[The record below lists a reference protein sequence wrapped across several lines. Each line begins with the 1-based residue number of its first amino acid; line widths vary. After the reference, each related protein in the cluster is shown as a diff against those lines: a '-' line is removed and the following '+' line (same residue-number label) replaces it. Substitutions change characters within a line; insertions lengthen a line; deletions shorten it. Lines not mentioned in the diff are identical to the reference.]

1 MKTVVDWYVFGNYLG
16 IELHDLDD
24 IKRFELQG
32 AERCQV
38 EVYKKYRELH
48 GPPLWE
54 IIVEA
59 LLKMEKRTLAE
70 EIRKKYV
77 SSQQL
82 ALQESP
88 NMSDSTLGCQQ
99 SARISQ
105 PQVIVRDKV
114 KRDLE
119 RICRKY
125 SALLISVK
133 RSLEDKKVRIDELQS
148 IVQDYCGQYPLLSQ
162 PATLNE
168 AFEGMKQQVH
178 IYDVSL
184 LEALIEVLIKD
195 DAVTQEL
202 RNYMTMLEDFKS
214 STLMQDIVESIVEK
228 SNATSDG
235 AVPVVLK
242 VSRAWQCTTIREFEM
257 LVSVA
262 LHDITLTDIE
272 VKRGCLC
279 VTWTTTRHKA
289 ERYTMRMHE
298 SQLMMYVPELGHS
311 FDFST
316 FADVVGIL
324 SLTVGDEEIYRRQD
338 QSDKLVSLDSAL
350 LQAIEKGAIDAVELL
365 LAVGANP
372 YLSLPSG
379 DTAIGV
385 VGKVMDDGGHTIL
398 HKACWYGHCDLV
410 SLLLAEEFDPN
421 IADEYRGSTHGMSQR
436 QLQASLYSP

>member
-1 MKTVVDWYVFGNYLG
+1 MFGNYLG
-16 IELHDLDD
+16 VELHDLDD

-32 AERCQV
+32 AERCRV

-54 IIVEA
+54 IIVKA
-59 LLKMEKRTLAE
+59 LLKMEKHTLAE
-70 EIRKKYV
+70 EIQKKYV

-82 ALQESP
+82 ESP

-114 KRDLE
+114 KRELE
-119 RICRKY
+119 KICKKY

-133 RSLEDKKVRIDELQS
+133 RSLEDKNVRIDELQS
-148 IVQDYCGQYPLLSQ
+148 IVQDYCGKFPLLSQ

-184 LEALIEVLIKD
+184 LEAVIEVLIKD

-214 STLMQDIVESIVEK
+214 STLMQDIVPSIVEK
-228 SNATSDG
+228 SSAASDG

-242 VSRAWQCTTIREFEM
+242 VSRAWKCTTIREFEM

-262 LHDITLTDIE
+262 LHDITLTDIK

-289 ERYTMRMHE
+289 ERYIRESKMHKYRIVACNTM
-298 SQLMMYVPELGHS
+298 PELGIDI
-311 FDFST
+311 DFST
-316 FADVVGIL
+316 GFADIVGIL
-324 SLTVGDEEIYRRQD
+324 LLTVGDEEIYTRTRP
-338 QSDKLVSLDSAL
+338 K
-350 LQAIEKGAIDAVELL
+350 
-365 LAVGANP
+365 
-372 YLSLPSG
+372 
-379 DTAIGV
+379 
-385 VGKVMDDGGHTIL
+385 
-398 HKACWYGHCDLV
+398 
-410 SLLLAEEFDPN
+410 
-421 IADEYRGSTHGMSQR
+421 
-436 QLQASLYSP
+436 